1 MVIPITALP
10 HVNAMLN
17 GASTFFLLL
26 GFWFIRRKRIAQ
38 HRLSMLCALAS
49 SLLFLASYL
58 VYHYQVGSKSFQ
70 GQGFIR
76 PVYFAILL
84 THTILAMVNVP
95 LVVITLARAFRE
107 RFDQHARLARRW
119 TLPVWLYVSVTGVL
133 VYVML
138 YQL

>member
-1 MVIPITALP
+1 MVPINDLP
-10 HVNAMLN
+10 HLNALFN
-17 GASTFFLLL
+17 GASTCFLVL

-38 HRLSMLCALAS
+38 HRLSMLCAVAS

-58 VYHYQVGSKSFQ
+58 VYHYHVGSKPFQ
-70 GQGFIR
+70 GQGVIR
-76 PVYFAILL
+76 SVYFAILL

-95 LVVITLARAFRE
+95 LVVITLVRAFRE

-138 YQL
+138 YHL

>member
-1 MVIPITALP
+1 MIPITALP
-10 HVNAMLN
+10 HVNALLN
-17 GASTFFLLL
+17 GASTFFLVL
-26 GFWFIRRKRIAQ
+26 GFWYIRRKRIAQ
-38 HRLSMLCALAS
+38 HRFCMLCALAA

-95 LVVITLARAFRE
+95 LVLITLRE
-107 RFDQHARLARRW
+107 KFDQHARLARRW

-138 YQL
+138 YHL